1 MKIADIQVDSADELG
16 ELAGRLKIA
25 DAETFDEEAT
35 TCRYVQ
41 SDKSWILDHAGVRW
55 ETFFTF
61 GATSYGED
69 KVLHDPA
76 AAACCGPVAVAAN
89 EQAYC

>member
-25 DAETFDEEAT
+25 GAATFEEEAI
-35 TCRYVQ
+35 TCCYVH

-55 ETFFTF
+55 ETFFTL
-61 GATSYGED
+61 GEATRYGESYVD
-69 KVLHDPA
+69 
-76 AAACCGPVAVAAN
+76 AV
-89 EQAYC
+89 